1 MAMIPAGKIKPMPD
15 DDKWKEAKR
24 ILSLI
29 KYELPKIRDF
39 AIYIERN
46 NLKLS
51 KEDSFILNQV
61 QDEVSKLLIRSG
73 LYEYSPSDN
82 TVWLRRIP
90 VDEDSETKHEILK
103 FLYATHLQF
112 FRKDLSYELSIDVY
126 KLDYLT
132 ENMKND
138 GAINKIDASS
148 KEGKD
153 YIIEISDKGNGMYLN
168 DYYLNPNNK
177 KGYSIS
183 VNNDYSKKIKVKT
196 NNGVVNQDSD
206 FSNSDMTQSVTSTPK
221 MKHREHKIVPWY
233 SKVLFKYFIWPVLAA
248 LTVTLIIYLANH
260 LHFS

>member
-1 MAMIPAGKIKPMPD
+1 
-15 DDKWKEAKR
+15 
-24 ILSLI
+24 
-29 KYELPKIRDF
+29 
-39 AIYIERN
+39 
-46 NLKLS
+46 
-51 KEDSFILNQV
+51 
-61 QDEVSKLLIRSG
+61 
-73 LYEYSPSDN
+73 
-82 TVWLRRIP
+82 
-90 VDEDSETKHEILK
+90 
-103 FLYATHLQF
+103 
-112 FRKDLSYELSIDVY
+112 
-126 KLDYLT
+126 
-132 ENMKND
+132 MKND